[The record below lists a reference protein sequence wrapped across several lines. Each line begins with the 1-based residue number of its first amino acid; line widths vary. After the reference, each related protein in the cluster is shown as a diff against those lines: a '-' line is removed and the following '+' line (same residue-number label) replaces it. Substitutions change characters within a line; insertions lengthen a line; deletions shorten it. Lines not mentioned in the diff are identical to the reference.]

1 MPADEK
7 FHPMQIDFFCPQAI
21 VKVPNVL
28 ANLIQKAD
36 RLQRRVAGFYGLN
49 CSCINKQLCGLKPLL
64 NKAFGSFFM
73 VTLHCSAA
81 DKR

>member
-7 FHPMQIDFFCPQAI
+7 FHPMQIDFFCAQAI

-36 RLQRRVAGFYGLN
+36 
-49 CSCINKQLCGLKPLL
+49 
-64 NKAFGSFFM
+64 
-73 VTLHCSAA
+73 
-81 DKR
+81 